1 MNAAETVEL
10 SKLYGKVVALDRLNT
25 SVAEDKILVL
35 LGPNGLG
42 KTIGEGLI
50 I

>member
-1 MNAAETVEL
+1 LNAVETVEP

-25 SVAEDKILVL
+25 SVEEGKILVL
-35 LGPNGLG
+35 LGPNGSG
-42 KTIGEGLI
+42 KTTGEGLI